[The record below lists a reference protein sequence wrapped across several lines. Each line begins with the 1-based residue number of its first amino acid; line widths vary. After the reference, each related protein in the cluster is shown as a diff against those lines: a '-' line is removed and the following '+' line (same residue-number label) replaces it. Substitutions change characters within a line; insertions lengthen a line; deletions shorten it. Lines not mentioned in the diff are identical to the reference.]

1 MNEIKR
7 PLGITDVVLRDAH
20 QSLFATRMRL
30 DDMLPIAEK
39 LDRVGYWSLETWGG
53 ATYDAC
59 IRYLGEDP
67 WERIRA
73 LKEAMP
79 NTPQAMLLRGQNLLG
94 YRHYADDVVDKFVER
109 AKTNGVDVFRVFDAM
124 NDPRN
129 LERAIQAVRNVEGHA
144 QGTISYTVSPVHTL
158 DSWVD
163 LAKTIAG
170 LGADSLAIKDMA
182 GLLTPYTAFDLVTRL
197 KKELSIPVH
206 LHCHAT
212 TGLSTS
218 TILKAVE
225 AGIDN
230 VDTSISSMSM
240 TYGHSPTESVVA
252 MLKDTGRDT
261 GLDLELLEDIAGY
274 FREVRKKYAAF
285 EGSLRGIDSRILIA
299 QVPGGMLTNMEG
311 QLKEQGAGDKLDDVL
326 SEIPRVREDL
336 GFIPLVTPT
345 SQIVG
350 TQAVMNVMMGERYK
364 SISKE
369 VQALLKGEYGAAPA
383 PFNAELQKRVLEGG
397 EPITCRPADNLSP
410 EMDKLATELKDKAS
424 AEGIRLAE
432 GKREVDDVLTYA
444 LFPQI
449 GLKFLKNRDNPDA
462 FEPVPQAAEASAEKT
477 PAKVESKAPVASSG
491 PETYTVK
498 LNGKAFVVEVS
509 EGGELGEVQEQTA
522 SGTASAQPSSSEAPA
537 PSGGGSGESIDAPL
551 AGNIFKVNVRPGDNV
566 AEGDVVIILEA
577 MKMETEVR
585 ASSAG
590 TVSKV
595 NVSEGDS
602 VAVGDTLIEL

>member
-1 MNEIKR
+1 MSETNR

-39 LDRVGYWSLETWGG
+39 LDRVGFWSLESWGG
-53 ATYDAC
+53 ATFDAC

-79 NTPQAMLLRGQNLLG
+79 NTPQQMLLRGQNLLG
-94 YRHYADDVVDKFVER
+94 YRHYADDVVDRFVER

-129 LERAIQAVRNVEGHA
+129 LERAIKAVRKVGGHA

-158 DSWVD
+158 DSWVE
-163 LAKTIAG
+163 LAETIADM
-170 LGADSLAIKDMA
+170 GADSLAIKDMA
-182 GLLTPYTAFDLVTRL
+182 GLLAPYDAYELVTRL
-197 KKELSIPVH
+197 KKALSIPIH
-206 LHCHAT
+206 MQCHAT
-212 TGLSTS
+212 TGMSTAA
-218 TILKAVE
+218 ILKAVE

-230 VDTSISSMSM
+230 VDTAISSMSM

-252 MLKDTGRDT
+252 ILKGTERDT
-261 GLDLELLEDIAGY
+261 NLDLELLEDIAGY

-285 EGSLRGIDSRILIA
+285 EGSLKGIDSRILVA
-299 QVPGGMLTNMEG
+299 QVPGGMLTNMES

-326 SEIPRVREDL
+326 AEIPRVREDL

-383 PFNAELQKRVLEGG
+383 PFDKALQSRVLEGG
-397 EPITCRPADNLSP
+397 EPITCRPADLLED
-410 EMDKLATELKDKAS
+410 EMDRLAAELKEKAKTD
-424 AEGIRLAE
+424 GIRLAE
-432 GKREVDDVLTYA
+432 GEREIDDVLTYA

-462 FEPVPQAAEASAEKT
+462 FEPAPQAPGQEASLPVTAQKGEDKL
-477 PAKVESKAPVASSG
+477 PATRAAAPAG

-498 LNGKAFVVEVS
+498 VNGKQYVVEVA
-509 EGGELGEVQEQTA
+509 EGGEIGAVSESAAQSA
-522 SGTASAQPSSSEAPA
+522 AQPAAGVAGS
-537 PSGGGSGESIDAPL
+537 SGETITAPL
-551 AGNIFKVNVRPGDNV
+551 AGNIFKVNVRPGDSV
-566 AEGDVVIILEA
+566 QEGDVVIILEA

-585 ASSAG
+585 AASSG
-590 TVSKV
+590 TVSEVKV
-595 NVSEGDS
+595 GEGDS
-602 VAVGDTLIEL
+602 VAVGDTLIVL